1 MDSDKSLRNLFA
13 KGGKNPRFGR
23 VLTEEDILHY
33 RGIVVALTKTHRPMA
48 EIDKTIDE
56 HGGGLSAFLTAPEG
70 TGEIEH

>member
-1 MDSDKSLRNLFA
+1 
-13 KGGKNPRFGR
+13 

-33 RGIVVALTKTHRPMA
+33 RGIVVVLTETRRPMA

-56 HGGGLSAFLTAPEG
+56 HGGGLSAFLTASEG